1 MSTIGLTREEILQRL
16 NGLLAEEM
24 EASIRYLHLAMAIEG
39 SDKEKLAPML
49 KENYEETIE
58 HAQLVG
64 DKIVEMGGVPG
75 PEIRLDLPAEKID
88 ATDAIQIALAFEQAA
103 LDAYCELLELL
114 EGSGDSSLVEFAR
127 SQVEL
132 ETQHV
137 AELKQ
142 LLES

>member
-137 AELKQ
+137 AELQQ